1 MKFRFLP
8 AFLGPLL
15 IASISTVFTDP
26 LVFEPPSR
34 IATDKHI
41 VLISGDEEYR
51 SEESLPM
58 LAKILSRR
66 HGFKCTVLFAID
78 RKTGCVNPNEITN
91 IPHTEALDDADL
103 LIISTR
109 WRILPGEQ
117 LRPILD
123 YLKRAGPIIALRTA
137 THAFKNDD
145 RYGGYDWRNFG
156 KVVVG
161 ENWLNHHGRHKVQGG
176 RAVIE
181 EANAYHPILNG
192 VADIFTPSDIY
203 GIAHLDQQEATVLLR
218 GAVTETLDSASLPV
232 AGKQNDPLMPL
243 AWLKTYPAPAGDR
256 TGRCFATTAGAS
268 VDFNWE
274 DLRRLI
280 VNAAFHLTGLVV
292 PNEAEVEPVDP
303 YSPSF
308 YGHRSKEYFVRRDL
322 RPEDFRLGSSPQV
335 ILTESALQKLET
347 ERARPNRLPEPDSYE
362 RIALVGNGLA
372 ERMIQYGYFETAM
385 QLSFPDKKLII
396 RNLARPAFTPSFRPH
411 PSRHSQWAF
420 PEAETLRPE
429 FKIHSGIGHY
439 PSPDQWLRL
448 LKTDTI
454 LAFFGFN
461 ESFEGPGGLEKYR
474 KELDAFVRH
483 TLTQKY
489 NGESPP
495 RLVLVSPIAFQ
506 DLSDRLDLP
515 DGHEE
520 NTNLALYSGINREI
534 ADRYRLHFVDLFALT
549 TEWFNRSASPLTVN
563 GAHLNESG
571 YRKLAPA
578 LVRALYGTEPE
589 APAEIQN
596 QVLAAVRNKNWFWFN
611 DVQMLNGVHSYGRR
625 WRPFGNVNY
634 PEEIEKLRQLTAIR
648 DQAVWAANQ
657 GKTIDLAAKDR
668 QTRPLTPIPTNAA
681 RRRQNAYQ
689 YGQDALAK
697 FSLPEGYRI
706 ELFAA
711 ESDFPELANP
721 VQMAF
726 DNHGRLWVSTMPSY
740 PHFRPGDP
748 RPNDKL
754 LILEDLDQDGKA
766 DRSIVFA
773 DGLHVPVGFELAP
786 EGVYVSQPPNLILL
800 RDTDGDLKADST
812 EIILSGLDSHD
823 THHAPGAFC
832 ADPSGAFFLCEGV
845 FHHTNVETAYGAVRG
860 VNGGFFRY
868 SPQRQR
874 FYRAVQTNIPNPWGV
889 AFDQWG
895 QNFFLI
901 TSGTDMHWMLPVEVK
916 ARYGVSTRGTKNLIQ
931 REHRVR
937 PTSGLEFV
945 SSRHFPDEVQ
955 GDFLLNNSIGFLGTK
970 QHTLDDEGTG
980 YTSRHR
986 QDLLV
991 SSDPN
996 FRPVDLE
1003 FAPDGS
1009 LYIVD
1014 WHNQLIGHM
1023 QHSIRDPLRD
1033 HAHGRVYRITYPARP
1048 LVEPAQVAGASIER
1062 LLDNL
1067 KLPEY
1072 RTRYRT
1078 RRELRGRPAS
1088 RVAEALRNW
1097 TRSLAADDPEYER
1110 LLLEGLWVSWGINR
1124 VDQGLVRKLLRAQA
1138 YQVRAAAV
1146 RVLRYNIRDFDDH
1159 LSLLLKAAGDSH
1171 GRVRLEAIVAAS
1183 WLDNHDG
1190 LRIVEEAEKLPVDEW
1205 MKNAYDT
1212 AKENLSGIQSTPETA
1227 ARVPELDSLPAS
1239 IDRNLWAQ
1247 GKEVYNREGHCVTC
1261 HQSDGKGLTHTGFPP
1276 LADTRWVN
1284 GDTERLI
1291 KLTLNGLHGPITV
1304 KNQTYPGYV
1313 PMTQFR
1319 GLLNDEEIASVLTYV
1334 RNAFGNRAAAVKAE
1348 QVRTVREATRTKA
1361 GFWTPADLLKQH
1373 PHDR

>member
-1 MKFRFLP
+1 M
-8 AFLGPLL
+8 
-15 IASISTVFTDP
+15 
-26 LVFEPPSR
+26 
-34 IATDKHI
+34 
-41 VLISGDEEYR
+41 
-51 SEESLPM
+51 
-58 LAKILSRR
+58 
-66 HGFKCTVLFAID
+66 
-78 RKTGCVNPNEITN
+78 
-91 IPHTEALDDADL
+91 
-103 LIISTR
+103 
-109 WRILPGEQ
+109 
-117 LRPILD
+117 
-123 YLKRAGPIIALRTA
+123 
-137 THAFKNDD
+137 
-145 RYGGYDWRNFG
+145 
-156 KVVVG
+156 
-161 ENWLNHHGRHKVQGG
+161 
-176 RAVIE
+176 
-181 EANAYHPILNG
+181 
-192 VADIFTPSDIY
+192 
-203 GIAHLDQQEATVLLR
+203 
-218 GAVTETLDSASLPV
+218 
-232 AGKQNDPLMPL
+232 
-243 AWLKTYPAPAGDR
+243 
-256 TGRCFATTAGAS
+256 
-268 VDFNWE
+268 
-274 DLRRLI
+274 
-280 VNAAFHLTGLVV
+280 
-292 PNEAEVEPVDP
+292 
-303 YSPSF
+303 
-308 YGHRSKEYFVRRDL
+308 
-322 RPEDFRLGSSPQV
+322 
-335 ILTESALQKLET
+335 
-347 ERARPNRLPEPDSYE
+347 
-362 RIALVGNGLA
+362 
-372 ERMIQYGYFETAM
+372 
-385 QLSFPDKKLII
+385 
-396 RNLARPAFTPSFRPH
+396 
-411 PSRHSQWAF
+411 
-420 PEAETLRPE
+420 
-429 FKIHSGIGHY
+429 
-439 PSPDQWLRL
+439 
-448 LKTDTI
+448 
-454 LAFFGFN
+454 
-461 ESFEGPGGLEKYR
+461 
-474 KELDAFVRH
+474 
-483 TLTQKY
+483 
-489 NGESPP
+489 
-495 RLVLVSPIAFQ
+495 
-506 DLSDRLDLP
+506 
-515 DGHEE
+515 
-520 NTNLALYSGINREI
+520 
-534 ADRYRLHFVDLFALT
+534 
-549 TEWFNRSASPLTVN
+549 
-563 GAHLNESG
+563 
-571 YRKLAPA
+571 
-578 LVRALYGTEPE
+578 
-589 APAEIQN
+589 
-596 QVLAAVRNKNWFWFN
+596 
-611 DVQMLNGVHSYGRR
+611 
-625 WRPFGNVNY
+625 
-634 PEEIEKLRQLTAIR
+634 
-648 DQAVWAANQ
+648 
-657 GKTIDLAAKDR
+657 
-668 QTRPLTPIPTNAA
+668 
-681 RRRQNAYQ
+681 
-689 YGQDALAK
+689 
-697 FSLPEGYRI
+697 
-706 ELFAA
+706 
-711 ESDFPELANP
+711 
-721 VQMAF
+721 
-726 DNHGRLWVSTMPSY
+726 
-740 PHFRPGDP
+740 
-748 RPNDKL
+748 
-754 LILEDLDQDGKA
+754 
-766 DRSIVFA
+766 
-773 DGLHVPVGFELAP
+773 PVGFELAP

-1212 AKENLSGIQSTPETA
+1212 AKDNLSGIQSTPETA

-1361 GFWTPADLLKQH
+1361 GFWTPANLLKQH